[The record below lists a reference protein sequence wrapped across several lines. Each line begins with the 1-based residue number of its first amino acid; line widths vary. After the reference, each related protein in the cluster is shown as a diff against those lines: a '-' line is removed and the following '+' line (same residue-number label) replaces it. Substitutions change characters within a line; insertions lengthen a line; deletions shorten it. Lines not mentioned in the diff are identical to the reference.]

1 MTRSIIPSPRMASL
15 LSQAWAITPPAMRTL
30 QGLARAGVVESIQAY
45 AATVDAA
52 RIKARHA
59 HADSMI
65 WQEEEDY
72 FDPLTDAHI
81 RPSGVGVFPVRGP
94 LFDRGWMCYLGY
106 DQIVE
111 TCREFEAHYYARK
124 ELQDTPDLIAVV
136 MPFDS
141 PGGVCVG
148 WKSAVDAIKRLS
160 SIVPVYSVADREA
173 CSAAEG
179 LAAQATKS
187 FCTEDSFRGS
197 CGARMTH
204 EDFSRALSEDGIDV
218 RHFTS
223 GRYKT
228 VGAGDVPRSPET
240 VEVFTDFT
248 ARWAQIFRE
257 IMAQG
262 RGMTPQQFDAM
273 EARIYFG
280 PDAVD
285 VGLCDGVMD
294 YETLIDRLEAGEPV

>member
-1 MTRSIIPSPRMASL
+1 MTRSMVPSPRLMSA
-15 LSQAWAITPPAMRTL
+15 LSQAWAITPDAMRSL
-30 QGLARAGVVESIQAY
+30 EGLARSGVIESIQAY
-45 AATVDAA
+45 AATVEPGRIAA
-52 RIKARHA
+52 RRA
-59 HADSMI
+59 HAGSMV
-65 WQEEEDY
+65 WETEEGW
-72 FDPLTDAHI
+72 FDPLSDPHV

-94 LFDRGWMCYLGY
+94 LFDRGWMCYSGY
-106 DQIVE
+106 DQIIE
-111 TCREFEAHYYARK
+111 TCREFEAHFYARK

-148 WKSAVDAIKRLS
+148 WKSAVDAVKRLS

-197 CGARMTH
+197 CGAKMSHT
-204 EDFSRALSEDGIDV
+204 DFSRRLVEDGVDK

-223 GRYKT
+223 GRYKD
-228 VGAGDVPRSPET
+228 VGASDVPRSQET
-240 VEVFTDFT
+240 IEVFTDFT
-248 ARWAQIFRE
+248 ERWAAIFRE

-262 RGMTPQQFDAM
+262 RGLTPQQFDAM

-280 PDAVD
+280 EDAVK
-285 VGLCDGVMD
+285 VGLCDAVMD
-294 YETLIDRLEAGEPV
+294 FETLIDRLEAGETV